1 LDQAEGLRK
10 LVSAGAV
17 PAASGSA
24 GPKLGGGGGGNS
36 RLRVIAV
43 TSGKGGVGKT
53 NMTAN
58 LAVLAARAGKRVLII
73 DADLGLANVEIV
85 FGLKPKHHMGALLD
99 GTLSVEDVLVE
110 GPHGVKILPGGSGV
124 QSLTAL
130 DEQQKMRLCAALD
143 RVEDMFDLVLVDSGA
158 GIGDNVLFFVGA
170 AQEALLVV
178 SPEPTSLVDAYATVK
193 VLSQKAGVRHFG
205 VIINPVIE
213 ELPAREIF
221 NKLTQ
226 VTSRFLSASVR
237 HLGYI
242 PRDENLHR
250 AIMAQRPLVDAF
262 PHSPASRAL
271 NVLADKLFNES
282 APPVLDGGMKLMWN
296 RLFREGAEAVR

>member
-1 LDQAEGLRK
+1 MDQASNLRS
-10 LVSAGAV
+10 LV
-17 PAASGSA
+17 AAPRPGENAALS
-24 GPKLGGGGGGNS
+24 P
-36 RLRVIAV
+36 LRVIAV

-53 NMTAN
+53 NISAN
-58 LAVLAARAGKRVLII
+58 MAVLAARMGKRVLVI

-85 FGLKPKHHMGALLD
+85 FGLKPRYHMGDLLTSSISID
-99 GTLSVEDVLVE
+99 DVLIE
-110 GPHGVKILPGGSGV
+110 APHGVKILPAGSGV
-124 QSLTAL
+124 QTLTQL
-130 DEQQKMRLCAALD
+130 TPEDKLRFVAALEPVQD
-143 RVEDMFDLVLVDSGA
+143 KFDIVIVDTGA

-193 VLSQKAGVRHFG
+193 VLSQKAGVRHFN
-205 VIINPVIE
+205 VIINPVVD

-221 NKLTQ
+221 SKLTQ
-226 VTSRFLSASVR
+226 VTSRFLSASVK

-262 PHSPASRAL
+262 PHSPASRAM
-271 NVLADKLFNES
+271 NTIAEKLFNET

-296 RLFREGAEAVR
+296 RLFRDDAEAVR

>member
-1 LDQAEGLRK
+1 MDQAANLRS
-10 LVSAGAV
+10 LVANPRSLD
-17 PAASGSA
+17 PQAAN
-24 GPKLGGGGGGNS
+24 P
-36 RLRVIAV
+36 LRVIAV

-53 NMTAN
+53 NISAN
-58 LAVLAARAGKRVLII
+58 MAVLAAKMGKRVLVI

-85 FGLKPKHHMGALLD
+85 FGLKPRYHMGDLI
-99 GTLSVEDVLVE
+99 TSSISIEDVLIDA
-110 GPHGVKILPGGSGV
+110 PNGVKILPAGSGV
-124 QSLTAL
+124 QSLTQLSAEEKL
-130 DEQQKMRLCAALD
+130 RFVAALEPVQD
-143 RVEDMFDLVLVDSGA
+143 KFDIVLVDSGA

-170 AQEALLVV
+170 AQEAVLVV

-193 VLSQKAGVRHFG
+193 VLSQKAGVRHFN
-205 VIINPVIE
+205 VIINPVVE

-221 NKLTQ
+221 HKLTT

-262 PHSPASRAL
+262 PHSPASRAMHTI
-271 NVLADKLFNES
+271 ADKLFNES
-282 APPVLDGGMKLMWN
+282 APPLLDGGMKLMWS
-296 RLFREGAEAVR
+296 RLFREESEASR

>member
-1 LDQAEGLRK
+1 MHDQAANLRS
-10 LVSAGAV
+10 LVATPRA
-17 PAASGSA
+17 PEPQTAS
-24 GPKLGGGGGGNS
+24 P
-36 RLRVIAV
+36 LRVIAV

-53 NMTAN
+53 NISAN
-58 LAVLAARAGKRVLII
+58 LAVLAAKMGKRVLVI

-85 FGLKPKHHMGALLD
+85 FGLKPRYHMGDLI
-99 GTLSVEDVLVE
+99 SSSISIEDVLIE
-110 GPHGVKILPGGSGV
+110 APHGVKILPAGSGV
-124 QSLTAL
+124 QSLTQLSAEDKL
-130 DEQQKMRLCAALD
+130 RFIAALEPVQD
-143 RVEDMFDLVLVDSGA
+143 KFDIVLVDSGA

-178 SPEPTSLVDAYATVK
+178 SPEPTSIVDAYATVK

-205 VIINPVIE
+205 VVINPVIE

-221 NKLTQ
+221 HKLTT
-226 VTSRFLSASVR
+226 VTSRFLSASVK

-262 PHSPASRAL
+262 PHSPASRAM
-271 NVLADKLFNES
+271 NALADKLFNET
-282 APPVLDGGMKLMWN
+282 APPLLDGGMKLMWS
-296 RLFREGAEAVR
+296 RLFREGSEPTP

>member
-1 LDQAEGLRK
+1 MDQAANLRS
-10 LVSAGAV
+10 LV
-17 PAASGSA
+17 AAPRPVGGPA
-24 GPKLGGGGGGNS
+24 GP
-36 RLRVIAV
+36 LRVIAV

-53 NMTAN
+53 NISAN
-58 LAVLAARAGKRVLII
+58 LAVLAAKAGKRVLVI

-85 FGLKPKHHMGALLD
+85 FGLKPRYHMGDLIN
-99 GTLSVEDVLVE
+99 SSISIEDVMIDA
-110 GPHGVKILPGGSGV
+110 PHGVKILPAGSGV
-124 QSLTAL
+124 QSLTQL
-130 DEQQKMRLCAALD
+130 SSDDKLRFIAALEPVQD
-143 RVEDMFDLVLVDSGA
+143 KFDLVLVDSGA

-170 AQEALLVV
+170 AQEAILVV

-205 VIINPVIE
+205 VIINPVID

-271 NVLADKLFNES
+271 HVVANKLFNES

>member
-1 LDQAEGLRK
+1 MDQASNLRS
-10 LVSAGAV
+10 LVATPRTNDGV
-17 PAASGSA
+17 AAS
-24 GPKLGGGGGGNS
+24 P
-36 RLRVIAV
+36 LRVIAV

-53 NMTAN
+53 NISAN
-58 LAVLAARAGKRVLII
+58 MAVLAAKMGKRVLVI

-85 FGLKPKHHMGALLD
+85 FGLKPRYHMGDLL
-99 GTLSVEDVLVE
+99 SSSISIEDVMIDA
-110 GPHGVKILPGGSGV
+110 PHGVKILPAGSGV
-124 QSLTAL
+124 QSLTQL
-130 DEQQKMRLCAALD
+130 TPEDKLRFVAALEPVQD
-143 RVEDMFDLVLVDSGA
+143 KFDIVIVDTGA

-193 VLSQKAGVRHFG
+193 VLSQKAGVRHFN
-205 VIINPVIE
+205 VVINPVVD

-226 VTSRFLSASVR
+226 VTSRFLSASVK

-271 NVLADKLFNES
+271 TVIADKLFNET

-296 RLFREGAEAVR
+296 RLFRDDAEAVR

>member
-1 LDQAEGLRK
+1 MSEDMDQAATLRSR
-10 LVSAGAV
+10 VSAPRTPEAQ
-17 PAASGSA
+17 PN
-24 GPKLGGGGGGNS
+24 P
-36 RLRVIAV
+36 LRVIAV

-53 NMTAN
+53 NISAN
-58 LAVLAARAGKRVLII
+58 LAVLAARAGKRVLVI

-85 FGLKPKHHMGALLD
+85 FGLKPRYHMGDLI
-99 GTLSVEDVLVE
+99 SSSISIEDVMIE
-110 GPHGVKILPGGSGV
+110 APHGIKILPAGSGV
-124 QSLTAL
+124 QSLTQL
-130 DEQQKMRLCAALD
+130 SPEDKLRFIAALEPVQD
-143 RVEDMFDLVLVDSGA
+143 KFDLVLVDSGA

-170 AQEALLVV
+170 AQEAILVV

-205 VIINPVIE
+205 VIINPVID

-271 NVLADKLFNES
+271 SVVADRLFNETV
-282 APPVLDGGMKLMWN
+282 PPILDGGMKLMWN
-296 RLFREGAEAVR
+296 RLFREGAEAAR

>member
-1 LDQAEGLRK
+1 MSNDMDQAANLRS
-10 LVSAGAV
+10 LVAA
-17 PAASGSA
+17 PRATDAAAS
-24 GPKLGGGGGGNS
+24 P
-36 RLRVIAV
+36 LRVIAV

-53 NMTAN
+53 NISAN
-58 LAVLAARAGKRVLII
+58 LAVLAARAGKRVLVI

-85 FGLKPKHHMGALLD
+85 FGLKPRYHMGDLLTSSISID
-99 GTLSVEDVLVE
+99 DVMIE
-110 GPHGVKILPGGSGV
+110 APHGVKILPAGSGV
-124 QSLTAL
+124 QGLTQL
-130 DEQQKMRLCAALD
+130 SPEDKLRFVAALEPVQD
-143 RVEDMFDLVLVDSGA
+143 KFDVVIVDTGA

-193 VLSQKAGVRHFG
+193 VLSQKAGVRHFN
-205 VIINPVIE
+205 VIINPVVD

-226 VTSRFLSASVR
+226 VTSRFLSASVK

-262 PHSPASRAL
+262 PHSPASRAMHAI
-271 NVLADKLFNES
+271 ADKLFNET
-282 APPVLDGGMKLMWN
+282 APPILDGGMKLMWS
-296 RLFREGAEAVR
+296 RLFRDDAEAAR

>member
-1 LDQAEGLRK
+1 MDQASSLRS
-10 LVSAGAV
+10 LVAAPRPVDG
-17 PAASGSA
+17 PAS
-24 GPKLGGGGGGNS
+24 P
-36 RLRVIAV
+36 LRVIAV

-53 NMTAN
+53 NISAN
-58 LAVLAARAGKRVLII
+58 LAVLAAKAGKRVLVI

-85 FGLKPKHHMGALLD
+85 FGLKPRYHMGDLIN
-99 GTLSVEDVLVE
+99 SSISIEDVMIDA
-110 GPHGVKILPGGSGV
+110 PHGVKILPAGSGV
-124 QSLTAL
+124 QSLTQL
-130 DEQQKMRLCAALD
+130 SSDDKLRFIAALEPVQD
-143 RVEDMFDLVLVDSGA
+143 KFDLVLVDSGA

-170 AQEALLVV
+170 AQEAILVV

-205 VIINPVIE
+205 VIINPVID

-296 RLFREGAEAVR
+296 RLFREGAEAAR

>member
-1 LDQAEGLRK
+1 MSNDMDQASNLRS
-10 LVSAGAV
+10 LVAAPRPAVGAAN
-17 PAASGSA
+17 P
-24 GPKLGGGGGGNS
+24 
-36 RLRVIAV
+36 LRVIAV

-53 NMTAN
+53 NISAN
-58 LAVLAARAGKRVLII
+58 LAVLAAKMGKRVLVI

-85 FGLKPKHHMGALLD
+85 FGLKPRYHMGDLI
-99 GTLSVEDVLVE
+99 SSSISIEDVMIDA
-110 GPHGVKILPGGSGV
+110 PHGVKILPAGSGV
-124 QSLTAL
+124 QSLTQLSAEDKL
-130 DEQQKMRLCAALD
+130 RFIAALEPVQD
-143 RVEDMFDLVLVDSGA
+143 KFDLVLVDSGA

-170 AQEALLVV
+170 AQEAILVV

-205 VIINPVIE
+205 VIINPVID

-237 HLGYI
+237 HLGYV

-296 RLFREGAEAVR
+296 RLFREGAEAAR

>member
-1 LDQAEGLRK
+1 MSNDMDQAANLRS
-10 LVSAGAV
+10 LVAAPRTAGGA
-17 PAASGSA
+17 PS
-24 GPKLGGGGGGNS
+24 P
-36 RLRVIAV
+36 LRVIAV

-53 NMTAN
+53 NISAN
-58 LAVLAARAGKRVLII
+58 LAVLAAKAGKRVLVI

-85 FGLKPKHHMGALLD
+85 FGLKPRYHMGDLIN
-99 GTLSVEDVLVE
+99 SSISIEDVMIDA
-110 GPHGVKILPGGSGV
+110 PHGVKILPAGSGV
-124 QSLTAL
+124 QSLTQLSAEDKL
-130 DEQQKMRLCAALD
+130 RFIAALEPVQD
-143 RVEDMFDLVLVDSGA
+143 KFDLVLVDSGA

-170 AQEALLVV
+170 AQEAILVV

-205 VIINPVIE
+205 VIINPVID

-271 NVLADKLFNES
+271 NVVADKLFNETV
-282 APPVLDGGMKLMWN
+282 PPILDGGMKLMWT
-296 RLFREGAEAVR
+296 RLFREGAEASR

>member
-1 LDQAEGLRK
+1 MSNDMDQAANLRS
-10 LVSAGAV
+10 LVATPR
-17 PAASGSA
+17 PAASA
-24 GPKLGGGGGGNS
+24 ATP
-36 RLRVIAV
+36 LRVIAV

-53 NMTAN
+53 NISAN
-58 LAVLAARAGKRVLII
+58 LAVLAARSGKRVLVI

-85 FGLKPKHHMGALLD
+85 FGLKPRYHMGDLIN
-99 GTLSVEDVLVE
+99 SSISIEDVMIE
-110 GPHGVKILPGGSGV
+110 APHGVKILPAGSGV
-124 QSLTAL
+124 QSLTQL
-130 DEQQKMRLCAALD
+130 SPEDKLRFIAALEPVQD
-143 RVEDMFDLVLVDSGA
+143 KFDLVLVDSGA

-170 AQEALLVV
+170 AQEAILVV

-205 VIINPVIE
+205 VIINPVID

-271 NVLADKLFNES
+271 TVLADKLFNES

-296 RLFREGAEAVR
+296 RLFREGAEAAR

>member
-1 LDQAEGLRK
+1 MDQATNLRS
-10 LVSAGAV
+10 LVATPRTPEQ
-17 PAASGSA
+17 PAS
-24 GPKLGGGGGGNS
+24 P
-36 RLRVIAV
+36 LRVIAV

-53 NMTAN
+53 NISAN
-58 LAVLAARAGKRVLII
+58 MAVLAARMGKRVLII

-85 FGLKPKHHMGALLD
+85 FGLKPRYHMGDLLTSSISID
-99 GTLSVEDVLVE
+99 DVLIE
-110 GPHGVKILPGGSGV
+110 APHGVKILPAGSGV
-124 QSLTAL
+124 QGLTQLSPEDKLRFVTAL
-130 DEQQKMRLCAALD
+130 EPVQDK
-143 RVEDMFDLVLVDSGA
+143 FDIVIVDTGA

-193 VLSQKAGVRHFG
+193 VLSQKAGVRHFN
-205 VIINPVIE
+205 VIINPVVD

-226 VTSRFLSASVR
+226 VTSRFLSASVK

-262 PHSPASRAL
+262 PHSPASRAMSTI
-271 NVLADKLFNES
+271 ADKLFNET

-296 RLFREGAEAVR
+296 RLFRDDAEAAR

>member
-1 LDQAEGLRK
+1 MSNDMDQAANLRS
-10 LVSAGAV
+10 LVAAPRLAAGA
-17 PAASGSA
+17 AS
-24 GPKLGGGGGGNS
+24 P
-36 RLRVIAV
+36 LRVIAV

-53 NMTAN
+53 NISAN
-58 LAVLAARAGKRVLII
+58 LAVLAAKAGKRVLVI

-85 FGLKPKHHMGALLD
+85 FGLKPRYHMGDLIN
-99 GTLSVEDVLVE
+99 SSISIEDVMIE
-110 GPHGVKILPGGSGV
+110 APHGVKILPAGSGV
-124 QSLTAL
+124 QSLTQLSAEDKL
-130 DEQQKMRLCAALD
+130 RFIAALEPVQD
-143 RVEDMFDLVLVDSGA
+143 KFDLVLVDSGA

-170 AQEALLVV
+170 AQEAILVV

-205 VIINPVIE
+205 VIINPVID

-282 APPVLDGGMKLMWN
+282 VPPVLDGGMKLMWT
-296 RLFREGAEAVR
+296 RLFREGAEAAR

>member
-1 LDQAEGLRK
+1 MSNDMDQAANLRS
-10 LVSAGAV
+10 LVASPRATD
-17 PAASGSA
+17 AAA
-24 GPKLGGGGGGNS
+24 TNP
-36 RLRVIAV
+36 LRVIAV

-53 NMTAN
+53 NISAN
-58 LAVLAARAGKRVLII
+58 LAVLAAKAGKRVLVI

-85 FGLKPKHHMGALLD
+85 FGLKPRYHMGDLIN
-99 GTLSVEDVLVE
+99 SSISIEDVMIE
-110 GPHGVKILPGGSGV
+110 APHGVKILPAGSGV
-124 QSLTAL
+124 QSLTQL
-130 DEQQKMRLCAALD
+130 SPEDKLRFIAALEPVQD
-143 RVEDMFDLVLVDSGA
+143 KFDLVLVDSGA

-170 AQEALLVV
+170 AQEAILVV

-271 NVLADKLFNES
+271 HTLADKLFNES
-282 APPVLDGGMKLMWN
+282 VPPVLDGGMKLMWN
-296 RLFREGAEAVR
+296 RLFREGTEAAR

>member
-1 LDQAEGLRK
+1 
-10 LVSAGAV
+10 
-17 PAASGSA
+17 
-24 GPKLGGGGGGNS
+24 
-36 RLRVIAV
+36 
-43 TSGKGGVGKT
+43 
-53 NMTAN
+53 
-58 LAVLAARAGKRVLII
+58 VLAAKMGKRVLVI

-85 FGLKPKHHMGALLD
+85 FGLKPRYHMGDLINSS
-99 GTLSVEDVLVE
+99 LSIEDVMIE
-110 GPHGVKILPGGSGV
+110 APHGVKILPAGSGV
-124 QSLTAL
+124 QSLTQLSAEDKL
-130 DEQQKMRLCAALD
+130 RFIAALEPVQD
-143 RVEDMFDLVLVDSGA
+143 KFDLVLVDSGA

-170 AQEALLVV
+170 AQEAILVV

-205 VIINPVIE
+205 VIINPVID

-282 APPVLDGGMKLMWN
+282 VPPILDGGMKLMWN